1 MLIEKTDVEL
11 KDIVN
16 KKMTPGKL
24 LLELAKCGLN
34 IMPVD
39 EDAKAGG
46 IHIRNRHAEE
56 KAILE
61 ISTCLRSFAFRS
73 SKWNRHLDTENVNFK
88 MRENLEFDREFF
100 EDHEP
105 DWKYMM
111 FWHNKCCFVETSDEH
126 EHLKQGVKQGHV
138 THATLPLA
146 VNGHV
151 SEEAHDRCYN
161 FNFIE
166 FADTVK

>member
-16 KKMTPGKL
+16 KKMSPGRL

-46 IHIRNRHAEE
+46 IHIRNRQAEE

-73 SKWNRHLDTENVNFK
+73 SKWNRHLD
-88 MRENLEFDREFF
+88 
-100 EDHEP
+100 
-105 DWKYMM
+105 
-111 FWHNKCCFVETSDEH
+111 
-126 EHLKQGVKQGHV
+126 
-138 THATLPLA
+138 
-146 VNGHV
+146 
-151 SEEAHDRCYN
+151 
-161 FNFIE
+161 
-166 FADTVK
+166 